1 MVFRSVIRPSLL
13 LPSFLCLDAPLVA
26 AGWALILR
34 ETKEISPPALI
45 LPLFFGVWAIY
56 LADRLFDANKE
67 GRLSDLPLRHQFARQ
82 NTGLLT
88 ALLALNAGLAI
99 CFTLTARSWE
109 LALAAAPIAAA
120 TFFYFFLFRALKRK
134 NRLPPRL
141 PWKESLIAFCYAS
154 GVSLSAA
161 GPEWMT
167 LTGTSAAMLAG
178 LVLVNCLLISH
189 AESKHDQAA
198 DPEAFFAHGTHRA
211 EPWIYSLL
219 ALISISALA
228 TTASEGTL
236 FSSAALLSVAALL
249 GVFHGFRNRPQ
260 WVQAASDAAMLAPWA
275 VLAYRYVTQQG

>member
-1 MVFRSVIRPSLL
+1 MVFRSAIRPFLL

-34 ETKEISPPALI
+34 ESRESSPPALI

-56 LADRLFDANKE
+56 LADRLSDAKKE

-82 NTGLLT
+82 NTDLLT

-99 CFTLTARSWE
+99 YFTLAARSWE
-109 LALAAAPIAAA
+109 LALAVAPIAVA
-120 TFFYFFLFRALKRK
+120 TVFYFILFRVLKRK
-134 NRLPPRL
+134 HRLPPRL

-154 GVSLSAA
+154 GVSLSAV
-161 GPEWMT
+161 GPEWIT
-167 LTGTSAAMLAG
+167 LTGTGAAMLVG

-211 EPWIYSLL
+211 APWIYGLL
-219 ALISISALA
+219 AIITIPALT
-228 TTASEGTL
+228 TTASKGTL
-236 FSSAALLSVAALL
+236 FSPAALLSVAALL

-260 WVQAASDAAMLAPWA
+260 WVQAASDTAMLAPWA
-275 VLAYRYVTQQG
+275 VLACRYVTQQG

>member
-1 MVFRSVIRPSLL
+1 M
-13 LPSFLCLDAPLVA
+13 
-26 AGWALILR
+26 
-34 ETKEISPPALI
+34 
-45 LPLFFGVWAIY
+45 
-56 LADRLFDANKE
+56 
-67 GRLSDLPLRHQFARQ
+67 
-82 NTGLLT
+82 
-88 ALLALNAGLAI
+88 
-99 CFTLTARSWE
+99 
-109 LALAAAPIAAA
+109 AAAPIAAA